1 MRAQANDFMQGFRY
15 HVTAT
20 TAAGTDPLVVN
31 RNAKGEHG
39 VHAGFQSVTLPEIS
53 TEASEYREGTFKWT
67 EKYPGVPVVAPMTL
81 IRGIVKNDN
90 AFYNA
95 VMAALNGEEYRMDV
109 TVYHF
114 HRGDVGSADHI
125 DMSNIDND
133 SVRQYRCYNAF
144 GTRAKPAGDL
154 DSMASEVSLAE
165 IDLEMERFEPY
176 AGPQSAVL

>member
-15 HVTAT
+15 HVVARTAS
-20 TAAGTDPLVVN
+20 GVDPLDEV
-31 RNAKGEHG
+31 RSGHG

-67 EKYPGVPVVAPMTL
+67 EKYPGVPVVSPMTL
-81 IRGIVKNDN
+81 IQGITKKSN
-90 AFYNA
+90 AFYNT
-95 VMAALNGEEYRMDV
+95 VMAALNGEEYRLDV

-114 HRGDVGSADHI
+114 HRGDIGSADYVDISKI
-125 DMSNIDND
+125 DSDK
-133 SVRQYRCYNAF
+133 VRRYECYNAF

-165 IDLEMERFEPY
+165 IDLEMESFKVEP
-176 AGPQSAVL
+176 GTDI